1 MKKRK
6 EKKRKTLKFEA
17 LTAYI
22 IRSLIFEKSES
33 TVGRPNLINIY
44 QRSIFLRWGRK
55 KRKKK
60 KRFNQKNTYTR
71 IQRIY
76 LEKERD
82 KQKVNQRERSMDI
95 FVDRTLY
102 RNNSSEDGQNACE
115 LFRAKSRRRRR
126 RRRTLVYP
134 ELFRSSNERLEYLP
148 AQRKL
153 AAIRASPFPRRI
165 SLSSCTSMHHSI
177 LSGFEYLYRWNRT
190 GFA

>member
-33 TVGRPNLINIY
+33 TVGRTNLINIY

-71 IQRIY
+71 I
-76 LEKERD
+76 
-82 KQKVNQRERSMDI
+82 
-95 FVDRTLY
+95 
-102 RNNSSEDGQNACE
+102 
-115 LFRAKSRRRRR
+115 
-126 RRRTLVYP
+126 
-134 ELFRSSNERLEYLP
+134 
-148 AQRKL
+148 
-153 AAIRASPFPRRI
+153 
-165 SLSSCTSMHHSI
+165 
-177 LSGFEYLYRWNRT
+177 
-190 GFA
+190 